1 MRWQGQLLRN
11 DSCGEL
17 GSAPHGSAGAPRP
30 GEPQALPGLEATT
43 FLRSVATPDFAGVTF
58 HEVLCRSAL
67 NKVTKTSTMPFG
79 WTINPMRGCSH
90 ACVYCFARTSHEYL
104 DLDPGEDFD
113 KQIIVKTNLV
123 EVLRRE
129 LRRPSWAKEAVAM
142 GTNTDPYQ
150 RAEGRYRLMP
160 GVIEALSAS
169 GTSFSILTKGTLL
182 RRDLPVLA
190 EAATRVR
197 VHLSVSIALVD
208 EPMQQSLEP
217 GTPTPKAR
225 MELVRAIREAG
236 FSCGVMAAP
245 ILPGLTDSREHLDQL
260 VKELTAAGATS
271 ISAFPLHLR
280 PGTRGWFM
288 SWLEREHPELV
299 PRYKELYPRGS
310 YITPA
315 YREWL
320 SQTMAPILRRHQ
332 GRRPVSARHRHR
344 GPEGPQR
351 QQAAPAVTP
360 EPQTLF

>member
-11 DSCGEL
+11 DDGD
-17 GSAPHGSAGAPRP
+17 GPRP
-30 GEPQALPGLEATT
+30 GEAQALPGLEAST
-43 FLRSVATPDFAGVTF
+43 FLRSVTTPDFSGVTF

-67 NKVTKTSTMPFG
+67 NAVSKTSAMPFG

-90 ACVYCFARTSHEYL
+90 ACRYCFARSSHEYL

-129 LRRPSWAKEAVAM
+129 LRKPSWAKEPVAM

-160 GVIEALSAS
+160 GVIEALAAS

-182 RRDLPVLA
+182 RRDLPVLQ
-190 EAATRVR
+190 EAAKRVR
-197 VHLSVSIALVD
+197 VHLAVSIALVD
-208 EPMQQSLEP
+208 EPLQQSLEP

-225 MELVRAIREAG
+225 MDLVRAVREAG

-245 ILPGLTDSREHLDQL
+245 ILPGLTDSRDQLEQL

-271 ISAFPLHLR
+271 VTAFPLHLR
-280 PGTRGWFM
+280 PSTRGWFM
-288 SWLEREHPELV
+288 SWLERERPDLV
-299 PRYKELYPRGS
+299 PRYKELYARGS
-310 YITPA
+310 YVTPA

-320 SQTMAPILRRHQ
+320 SQTMAPILRRHR
-332 GRRPVSARHRHR
+332 GKRPVYPRHAHR
-344 GPEGPQR
+344 GPQSSGRDRGPAAKP
-351 QQAAPAVTP
+351 QQ
-360 EPQTLF
+360 EPQPETLF